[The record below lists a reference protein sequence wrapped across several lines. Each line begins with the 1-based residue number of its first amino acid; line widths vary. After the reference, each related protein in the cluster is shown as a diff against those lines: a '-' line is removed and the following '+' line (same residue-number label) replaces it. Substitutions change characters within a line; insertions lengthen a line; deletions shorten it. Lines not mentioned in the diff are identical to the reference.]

1 MVSALTHWASV
12 LAAYRRRGAGG
23 LDDIAD
29 RLESAAHEQ
38 PGGKFSK
45 SRALYL
51 PQAPLPPTLW
61 RTSCGRCRFWESG
74 EPGEAGRCHIVGR
87 EGDPF
92 GGERIHYRGWCAF
105 WMPPA
110 GEPALAWVAERLRPD
125 GRSSVRGAYD
135 PETTAKERRRRER
148 TPAPTEPDAHPEAIR
163 RAAGERDSGR
173 EEHADEQGTDD
184 GG

>member
-12 LAAYRRRGAGG
+12 LTAYRRRGAKG
-23 LDDIAD
+23 LDDVAD
-29 RLESAAHEQ
+29 RLEAAAQEQ
-38 PGGKFSK
+38 PDGKFSK
-45 SRALYL
+45 ARALYL

-61 RTSCGRCRFWESG
+61 RTSCGRCRFWHEG
-74 EPGEAGRCHIVGR
+74 GPGEAGRCHIVGR

-92 GGERIHYRGWCAF
+92 GGERIHYRGWCAL

-110 GEPALAWVAERLRPD
+110 GEPAFAWMAERLRPD

-135 PETTAKERRRRER
+135 PETTEKERRRRER
-148 TPAPTEPDAHPEAIR
+148 APAPTEPDAR
-163 RAAGERDSGR
+163 REGGERDGGP
-173 EEHADEQGTDD
+173 EERGGERGADD